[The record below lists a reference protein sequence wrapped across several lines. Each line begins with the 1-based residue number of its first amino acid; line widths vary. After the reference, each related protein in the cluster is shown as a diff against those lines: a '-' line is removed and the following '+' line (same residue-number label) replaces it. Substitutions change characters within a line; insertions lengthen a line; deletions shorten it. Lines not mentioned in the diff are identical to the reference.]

1 MISPDPGFVG
11 AVWFVNV
18 RLLPAA
24 APIVGVVSV
33 GEVASTRV
41 GPLPVTE
48 LTVFALIRKTLPAP
62 AVSSVLFVR
71 VSVVARPTRVSVAAG
86 NVRVPEATAVGA
98 TVVSPEVPPASGSP
112 PAAIDLFASV
122 SVVARP
128 TSVSF
133 AEGSVSVPEAVACA
147 WTVVVPLTDPGNVTP
162 VFESDI
168 TVLKIGNPFIFSG
181 PEILCNPLFVG
192 ALTIPCGYFTTPAYQ
207 RVPLDTFT
215 VPPG

>member
-1 MISPDPGFVG
+1 MICPAPGFVG

-71 VSVVARPTRVSVAAG
+71 VSVVARPT
-86 NVRVPEATAVGA
+86 
-98 TVVSPEVPPASGSP
+98 
-112 PAAIDLFASV
+112 
-122 SVVARP
+122 
-128 TSVSF
+128 SVSF
-133 AEGSVSVPEAVACA
+133 AEGSASVPEAVACA

-192 ALTIPCGYFTTPAYQ
+192 ALTIACGYVTTPEYKG
-207 RVPLDTFT
+207 VPLDTFT
-215 VPPG
+215 VPPGPPDRYHFCGKPGIRCPFRFTRSTV